1 MYFADVQGEDE
12 VRVESNAC
20 GLFMIGVALGCCLN
34 QPHHPSPPTTLHPHR
49 FPNNAQNC
57 TNFLANDLVKLQ
69 FKMPTLR
76 RIQQEYRNLRDDP
89 VEGCTASPI
98 DPSNLFSW
106 QATIRGPP
114 ESPYESGT
122 FHLTME
128 FPETYPRH
136 PPTVTFTTRV
146 YHPNIDS
153 DNGYI
158 CINILRQ
165 DWCPVLTISSM
176 LLSLRSFLDSP
187 DVEDAYYPSMGKEY
201 VERRDVFDEQAR
213 RFTEEFAR
221 GGE

>member
-1 MYFADVQGEDE
+1 
-12 VRVESNAC
+12 
-20 GLFMIGVALGCCLN
+20 
-34 QPHHPSPPTTLHPHR
+34 
-49 FPNNAQNC
+49 
-57 TNFLANDLVKLQ
+57 
-69 FKMPTLR
+69 
-76 RIQQEYRNLRDDP
+76 
-89 VEGCTASPI
+89 
-98 DPSNLFSW
+98 
-106 QATIRGPP
+106 
-114 ESPYESGT
+114 
-122 FHLTME
+122 ME
-128 FPETYPRH
+128 FPETYPLR

-165 DWCPVLTISSM
+165 EWCSVLTISSI

-187 DVEDAYYPSMGKEY
+187 DAEDAYYPSMGKEY